1 MSYVRICGGRRF
13 DRGLDEITD
22 EIANRAMAAD
32 VLTREI
38 ATLQLKSA
46 DDNAEKIREKQ
57 WDLGRETKAVNDL
70 LAFHLNVT
78 TNWSHIG
85 LHHNIGYTQFAPA
98 ITVDE
103 GGSRF
108 TSDWG
113 VFVAA
118 EGKVKDAFEGNVVFL
133 GAFQLFFV
141 SYSPQKTKLIF
152 LGTKYTLQQLNKMFH
167 PIAGGPTTFKFP
179 QEGELRIEGWSTLDE
194 LAVPEDT
201 DSEHQRFVMVAKDG
215 NATDLTVGRY
225 AGLVSFA
232 ENEVGV
238 TSIEIGVYNSG
249 RKTAEAFS
257 EKGDSGALLWH
268 MKEGKAFIVGQLHSG
283 QNKGGS
289 TANHV
294 TYCTPGEKL
303 QTNIKAKFPH
313 AEFFRAAW

>member
-1 MSYVRICGGRRF
+1 MERVGAPEVGRSPPLIRSDATHHVRRFLTPLHGVSLAAGDMERVDAQGTLTLWFHENRDKAGNPSTKVFGVTNCHVLRRNPTVDYEHRGDAPMSYVRICGGRRF
-13 DRGLDEITD
+13 DRGLNEITD

-38 ATLQLKSA
+38 ATLQLESA

-133 GAFQLFFV
+133 GAFQLFL
-141 SYSPQKTKLIF
+141 SPIHLKKR
-152 LGTKYTLQQLNKMFH
+152 N
-167 PIAGGPTTFKFP
+167 
-179 QEGELRIEGWSTLDE
+179 
-194 LAVPEDT
+194 
-201 DSEHQRFVMVAKDG
+201 
-215 NATDLTVGRY
+215 
-225 AGLVSFA
+225 SF
-232 ENEVGV
+232 
-238 TSIEIGVYNSG
+238 
-249 RKTAEAFS
+249 F
-257 EKGDSGALLWH
+257 
-268 MKEGKAFIVGQLHSG
+268 
-283 QNKGGS
+283 
-289 TANHV
+289 
-294 TYCTPGEKL
+294 
-303 QTNIKAKFPH
+303 
-313 AEFFRAAW
+313 